1 MTTNQATR
9 KGRGAGKACKDAPGM
24 RAAPFIMKTYTMLEE
39 AGNADTVR
47 WGASGT
53 SLVVVKVRTRAGGGN
68 KYRCNSW
75 VRW

>member
-1 MTTNQATR
+1 M
-9 KGRGAGKACKDAPGM
+9 C
-24 RAAPFIMKTYTMLEE
+24 AAPFIMKTYTMLEE